1 MPNLPEYELLKTPQ
15 ESMAPP
21 AQRPPV
27 FKPWMLVALIVIV
40 GLVAYLAYLM
50 IRDRPQAPVSVAVS
64 APTVPA
70 ATAAAPPTPLGAE
83 PMRVALPSLDISDAF
98 VRKLV
103 AALSS
108 HPRIVAW
115 LTTDHLVRNFTA
127 VVVNVSEGKT
137 PAAHLQRLRP
147 AGRFQVIERPDDLRI
162 NPRSYERFS
171 SLAEAAASID
181 PAALARLYATLK
193 PLIEQAYRDLGYV
206 DAPFDRALERAIV
219 LLLKTPVLEDPVA
232 LKPRS
237 VGYVFADPRVE
248 SLSPAQKQLLRFGSR
263 NVRII
268 QQALYQT
275 GLALGIPAQRLR

>member
-1 MPNLPEYELLKTPQ
+1 MQNLPEYELLKTPE
-15 ESMAPP
+15 ESSAPP

-27 FKPWMLVALIVIV
+27 FKPWMRVALVVIV
-40 GLVAYLAYLM
+40 GLVAFLAYLVL
-50 IRDRPQAPVSVAVS
+50 RDRPQAPVSVAVT
-64 APTVPA
+64 APAPA
-70 ATAAAPPTPLGAE
+70 ATATAPPAPLGAE
-83 PMRVALPSLDISDAF
+83 PMRVDLPSLDISDAF

-181 PAALARLYATLK
+181 PAALARPYATLK

-268 QQALYQT
+268 QQSLYQI

>member
-1 MPNLPEYELLKTPQ
+1 MQNLPEYELLKTPQ
-15 ESMAPP
+15 ESSAPP

-27 FKPWMLVALIVIV
+27 FKPWMRVALVVIV
-40 GLVAYLAYLM
+40 GLVAFLAYLVL
-50 IRDRPQAPVSVAVS
+50 RDRPQAPMSVAVT
-64 APTVPA
+64 APAPA
-70 ATAAAPPTPLGAE
+70 ATATAPPAPLGAE
-83 PMRVALPSLDISDAF
+83 PMRVDLPSLDISDAF

-263 NVRII
+263 NVRMI
-268 QQALYQT
+268 QQSLYQI